1 MVKNLP
7 ANEGD
12 VGSNPG
18 LGRPLGEGNGSPLPF
33 LPGKSHG
40 QSNLVGY
47 SARGHDEVLIH
58 VIAWVNLGNKL
69 KRKNAS
75 HKQPHSCKNLP
86 TYKFFQTV
94 KVENPCTLKHEVILK
109 ILL

>member
-47 SARGHDEVLIH
+47 SPRGHDEVLIH
-58 VIAWVNLGNKL
+58 VTAWMNFENIML
-69 KRKNAS
+69 KETS
-75 HKQPHSCKNLP
+75 HEGPHI
-86 TYKFFQTV
+86 V
-94 KVENPCTLKHEVILK
+94 
-109 ILL
+109 